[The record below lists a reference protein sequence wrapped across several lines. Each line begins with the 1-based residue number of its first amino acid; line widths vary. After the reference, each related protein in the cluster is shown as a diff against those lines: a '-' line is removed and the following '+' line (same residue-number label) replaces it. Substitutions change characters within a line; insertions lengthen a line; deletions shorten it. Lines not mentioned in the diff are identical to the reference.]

1 MLNVFRKHATSWLI
15 KVALFLIVIVF
26 IFWGGYSYTSRDAS
40 RLARVNDKFI
50 TTSEFD
56 QSYNNL
62 VEMYKRQ
69 FGDAL
74 SDDMLRQ
81 LNLKQQAMNMLI
93 QRYLVSEAA
102 KDLGLTASAQ
112 EVQQQILEYPVFQKD
127 GAFDRQRYVLVLQQN
142 HMSPEMFEQQL
153 REDLSIKNVESFI
166 KRQSVVTDEEIAAE
180 YRFSR
185 SPIQISYAE
194 LDPKSFMDQVKA
206 TDKGLKEYYEKHK
219 DAYKEPEKRK
229 FSMVLFKT
237 DSFLNDVQVSNDEI
251 KEYYNENKDKYHKE
265 AEVKA
270 SHILFRLGEDAPEA
284 EVAKVKA
291 EAQKVLDEAKKKGAD
306 FAELAKKYSQGP
318 TAPKGGDLGYFTR
331 AQMVP
336 SFAEA
341 AFALKPGEISGLVRT
356 PYGFHIIKV
365 EDARPARTIPLEEA
379 RSQIEL
385 TLKRERARDI
395 AFDKAREFADL
406 AYAEGNLKKAAQSGK
421 LQVTETKEWVAQS
434 GPLPE
439 VQVPPPIMKD
449 LFALPQNGISSAL
462 EIPEGFLIAQVEAL
476 KAPEVPPYDQVKVRV
491 EVDYKAQEAGKLAQK
506 AAADLLAEAKKAKSL
521 EQAAKE
527 KKLDVKDS
535 AWFSRAEPD
544 RSLRVGGDS
553 LNKMFQLEE
562 TNPFPE
568 APLDVNG
575 QFFMVYQL
583 IGKKAPPEGELQK
596 NRSQIEQRLQKEK
609 QNQLWQAWLEQQRSK
624 ADIEMFKEL

>member
-26 IFWGGYSYTSRDAS
+26 IFWGGYSYTSRDAR

-50 TTSEFD
+50 TISEFD

-74 SDDMLRQ
+74 SEDMLRK
-81 LNLKQQAMNMLI
+81 LNLKQQALNMLI
-93 QRYLVSEAA
+93 QRYIVEEAA
-102 KDLGLTASAQ
+102 KNLGLAATAQ
-112 EVQQQILEYPVFQKD
+112 EVQQQILQYPVFQKG
-127 GAFDRQRYVLVLQQN
+127 GAFDQQRYVRVLQQN

-153 REDLSIKNVESFI
+153 REDLSIKNVESFV

-194 LDPKSFMDQVKA
+194 IGPTSFMDQVKP
-206 TDKGLKEYYEKHK
+206 TDEALKEYYEKHK
-219 DAYKEPEKRK
+219 ETYKEPEKRK

-237 DSFLNDVQVSNDEI
+237 DSFLKDVQVSDQEI

-270 SHILFRLGEDAPEA
+270 RHILFRVSEDAPEA
-284 EVAKVKA
+284 EVAKVKT
-291 EAQKVLDEAKKKGAD
+291 EAQKVLDEAKQKGAD

-318 TAPKGGDLGYFTR
+318 SAPKGGDLGYFTR
-331 AQMVP
+331 NQMVP

-356 PYGFHIIKV
+356 PYGFHIIKL
-365 EDARPARTIPLEEA
+365 EDARPERTIPLEEA

-385 TLKRERARDI
+385 TLKREKARDI
-395 AFDKAREFADL
+395 AFDKARAFADA
-406 AYAEGNLKKAAQSGK
+406 AYAEGNLKKAAQSSK
-421 LQVTETKEWVAQS
+421 LQVTETDRWVAES
-434 GPLPE
+434 GSMPE
-439 VQVPPPIMKD
+439 VQAPPPVMKD
-449 LFALPQNGISSAL
+449 LFALPQKGISNAL
-462 EIPEGFLIAQVEAL
+462 EISEGFLIAQVEAT
-476 KAPEVPPYDQVKVRV
+476 KAPEVPPYDQVKVLV
-491 EVDYKAQEAGKLAQK
+491 ERNYRTQEAAKLAQK
-506 AAADLLAEAKKAKSL
+506 AAADLLAEAKKVNSL

-527 KKLDVKDS
+527 EKLAVKNSD
-535 AWFSRAEPD
+535 WFSRSNPD
-544 RSLRVGGDS
+544 RNLRVGGDS
-553 LNKMFQLEE
+553 LSKMFQLEE
-562 TNPFPE
+562 SKPFPE
-568 APLDVNG
+568 KPLDVSG

-583 IGKKAPPEGELQK
+583 IGKKAPPKEDLQK
-596 NRSQIEQRLQKEK
+596 DRLQIEQQLQSEK
-609 QNQLWQAWLEQQRSK
+609 QNQLWQAWLEQQHSK
-624 ADIEMFKEL
+624 ADIEILKEL